1 MFRGKSF
8 FTFVTM
14 QAAFAVLG
22 LHSLSAQASSSAAKR
37 CAALATRTTALT
49 NQAEMNGYFSLNQPI
64 VMSGGSSGITEAQA
78 REASQKKI
86 SEFQSWLAGAQSS
99 LDNSGTDSSCSARQ
113 QAQSMI
119 DLGRT
124 LLASLK
130 SFEGPYTEAQAKLS
144 SSPAQVKDSY
154 TLELPCRQKGTEE
167 NGLRECSVVI
177 HDVTEWTES
186 FLKKMADGIYH
197 GCDLS
202 DTGTVTDPTTCQP
215 KNTVQTCNYFQGMT
229 GIANTSPEQSTNHL
243 QKACGQWISVGQH
256 ISGSQ
261 CMISAN
267 SMGTMEQSFYQ
278 GNSIRALDCHWN
290 QVKNELSQGKLRLT
304 AAIGLDAATKY
315 ATQIDMIK
323 KARES
328 LLAHKNIA
336 QVDKCTAADLEGAT
350 PAKQSACM
358 EYTHRLVLEQH
369 LAHMAALEVVDRAR
383 RSFERFDAG
392 TTGRAFFAEF
402 KSYLQQN
409 QGSSQ
414 CRGKSSDCNSASSA
428 YLTRCYKPLFQ
439 QFFET
444 RSNSVW
450 STEVCQ

>member
-1 MFRGKSF
+1 MFRGKSLF
-8 FTFVTM
+8 AFVLM
-14 QAAFAVLG
+14 HGVLFLG
-22 LHSLSAQASSSAAKR
+22 LSSSALASSTADNICSDLGQR
-37 CAALATRTTALT
+37 YNALM
-49 NQAEMNGYFSLNQPI
+49 NQAQAYGYFSLNQPI
-64 VMSGGSSGITEAQA
+64 VVAGGSTSLTEQQA
-78 REASQKKI
+78 RDASQKRVAD
-86 SEFQSWLAGAQSS
+86 FQSWLSGAQSIV
-99 LDNSGTDSSCSARQ
+99 DRSGALPGCVARQ

-119 DLGRT
+119 DLGQT

-130 SFEGPYTEAQAKLS
+130 SFDGPYTQAQSKLS
-144 SSPAQVKDSY
+144 SSPAALSGAY
-154 TLELPCRQKGTEE
+154 TLDLPCRQKGAEE

-177 HDVTEWTES
+177 HDVTEWTEG
-186 FLKKMADGIYH
+186 FLKKMIDGIYH
-197 GCDLS
+197 GCDLADS
-202 DTGTVTDPTTCQP
+202 GTVTDPTTCQP
-215 KNTVQTCNYFQGMT
+215 KNTVQTCNYFQGIT
-229 GIANTSPEQSTNHL
+229 GIANLGPEKSTNHL
-243 QKACGQWISVGQH
+243 QRGCGQWISVGQR

-261 CMISAN
+261 CMISAS

-278 GNSIRALDCHWN
+278 GNTIRALDCHWN
-290 QVKNELSQGKLRLT
+290 QVKNELAQGKLRLT
-304 AAIGLDAATKY
+304 AAAGLNPAEKY
-315 ATQIDMIK
+315 ATQIDLIK
-323 KARES
+323 KAREG

-369 LAHMAALEVVDRAR
+369 LAHMAALEVIDRAR

-392 TTGRAFFAEF
+392 TTGHAFFADF

-409 QGSSQ
+409 QGSLQ
-414 CRGKSSDCNSASSA
+414 CRGKSADCNSASSA

-439 QFFET
+439 QFFES